1 MLAAGFSLTRVDLA
15 SPLPTRSR
23 SGFGPEDGALRRR
36 RRPRQGHG
44 VNRVVKVVV
53 RHGDTVDA
61 ISVLYERN
69 GREEWTDLWGG
80 QGGTLSEICLGP
92 EEHFTSVVGHY
103 GELDGSFAVRSLT
116 FIGNRRS
123 FGPYGQ
129 EDGVPFALP
138 AAGGKIL
145 GFHGRSGRRLDALGT
160 YVKMPD
166 KLPARRKM
174 ADKSAPTTPRS

>member
-1 MLAAGFSLTRVDLA
+1 MEGSVVRM
-15 SPLPTRSR
+15 
-23 SGFGPEDGALRRR
+23 GPCGGGG
-36 RRPRQGHG
+36 GHDRDMDMRG

-80 QGGTLSEICLGP
+80 QGGTLAEP
-92 EEHFTSVVGHY
+92 DEHFTSVVGHY
-103 GELDGSFAVRSLT
+103 GEFDGSFAVRSLT
-116 FIGNRRS
+116 FVGNRRS

-145 GFHGRSGRRLDALGT
+145 GFHARSGRRLDALGT
-160 YVKMPD
+160 YVKMAAD
-166 KLPARRKM
+166 KVPSRRRM

>member
-1 MLAAGFSLTRVDLA
+1 MQ
-15 SPLPTRSR
+15 
-23 SGFGPEDGALRRR
+23 GPVLRMG
-36 RRPRQGHG
+36 PCGGGGGHDRDMDMRG
-44 VNRVVKVVV
+44 VNRVVKLVV

-80 QGGTLSEICLGP
+80 QGGTLSEVHTLLDPIFHRSSVMELLTPFRFGWLAQICLRP
-92 EEHFTSVVGHY
+92 DEHFTGVVGHY
-103 GELDGSFAVRSLT
+103 GEFDGSFAVRSLT
-116 FIGNRRS
+116 FVSNVRS

-145 GFHGRSGRRLDALGT
+145 GFHARSGRRLDALGT
-160 YVKMPD
+160 YVKMSD
-166 KLPARRKM
+166 Q
-174 ADKSAPTTPRS
+174 STQTPRN